1 MNVSDLVIELPF
13 GREWFVKNSW
23 LANSTV
29 GIITRVINHE
39 TVVVLWSTG
48 KVNEMDVNYLGKFI

>member
-1 MNVSDLVIELPF
+1 MNVSDLVIELPL

-23 LANSTV
+23 LCNSTV
-29 GIITRVINHE
+29 GIITRVINTE

-48 KVNEMDVNYLGKFI
+48 KVKEIDVNYLEKFI

>member
-1 MNVSDLVIELPF
+1 MNVSDLVIELPL

-23 LANSTV
+23 LCNNTV
-29 GIITRVINHE
+29 GIVTRVINEE